1 MASKRKHDKNGWVE
15 IPMNPISKIGVF
27 PYLGSEIGAPNPD
40 QIYYVYRS
48 EEELSRPETIDSF
61 RLLPFIDD
69 HEWLGDG
76 GTAAEKKGIQGV
88 IGEQVIY
95 EAPYLK
101 ANLKIL
107 SNAAL
112 STIDSGKIELSP
124 AYDCEYVQSSG
135 SFDGQAYDYKQVGI
149 IANHLALVQEGRTGK
164 DIRVLDHKTFT
175 VDLKENTMTLAELLA
190 AIAELSA
197 EDKAKLLDSLKPTED
212 ELPEKKTEDED
223 AEKTEDALTDTEE
236 AVQASVL
243 ESVTEVLAA
252 AIEQD
257 ADAVVEA
264 AETIV
269 EEAPALEE
277 ATQAMDS
284 MRKQIKKLQSQVQSM
299 DEGAILKRIAKRD
312 ELVARVKPH
321 TGTFDHAMMTHDAVA
336 QYGVKKLGIK
346 CAPGTEAIALDAWL
360 QGKKPAM
367 SQKAMDSKSTNSLKD
382 KWGAK

>member
-1 MASKRKHDKNGWVE
+1 MSMTMASKRKHDKNGWVE

-61 RLLPFIDD
+61 KLLPFVDD
-69 HEWLGDG
+69 HEWLGAN

-124 AYDCEYVQSSG
+124 AYDCDYEQSSG
-135 SFDGQAYDYKQVGI
+135 SFDGQSYDYKQVGI

-212 ELPEKKTEDED
+212 ELPEEKTED
-223 AEKTEDALTDTEE
+223 AEKTEDDADGVIEAVVDALEAVVEGDEVAAEEAAADIAEE
-236 AVQASVL
+236 AVDL
-243 ESVTEVLAA
+243 ET
-252 AIEQD
+252 
-257 ADAVVEA
+257 
-264 AETIV
+264 
-269 EEAPALEE
+269 
-277 ATQAMDS
+277 TQAMDS
-284 MRKQIKKLQSQVQSM
+284 MRKQIKKLQGQVQSM

-360 QGKKPAM
+360 QGQKPVM

>member
-61 RLLPFIDD
+61 KLLPFVDD
-69 HEWLGDG
+69 HEWLGAN

-124 AYDCEYVQSSG
+124 AYDCDYEQSSG

-212 ELPEKKTEDED
+212 ELPEEKTEDED
-223 AEKTEDALTDTEE
+223 AEKTEDDAEGVIEAVVDALEAVVEGDEAAAEEAAADIAEE
-236 AVQASVL
+236 AVDL
-243 ESVTEVLAA
+243 ET
-252 AIEQD
+252 
-257 ADAVVEA
+257 
-264 AETIV
+264 
-269 EEAPALEE
+269 
-277 ATQAMDS
+277 TQAMDS

>member
-1 MASKRKHDKNGWVE
+1 MSMTMASKRKHDKNGWVE

-61 RLLPFIDD
+61 KLLPFVDD
-69 HEWLGDG
+69 HEWLGAN

-124 AYDCEYVQSSG
+124 AYDCDYEQSSG

-175 VDLKENTMTLAELLA
+175 VDLKEQTMTLAELLA

-212 ELPEKKTEDED
+212 ESPEEKTED
-223 AEKTEDALTDTEE
+223 AEKTEDDADGVIEAVVDALEAVVEGDEVAAEEAAADIAEE
-236 AVQASVL
+236 AVDL
-243 ESVTEVLAA
+243 ET
-252 AIEQD
+252 
-257 ADAVVEA
+257 
-264 AETIV
+264 
-269 EEAPALEE
+269 
-277 ATQAMDS
+277 TQAMDS
-284 MRKQIKKLQSQVQSM
+284 MRKQIKKLQGQVQSM

-360 QGKKPAM
+360 QGQKPVM

>member
-1 MASKRKHDKNGWVE
+1 MSMTMASKRKHDKNGWVE

-61 RLLPFIDD
+61 KLLPFVDD
-69 HEWLGDG
+69 HEWLGAN

-124 AYDCEYVQSSG
+124 AYDCDYEQSSG

-212 ELPEKKTEDED
+212 ELPEEKTED
-223 AEKTEDALTDTEE
+223 AEKTEDDADGVIEAVVDALEAVVEGDEVAAEEAAADIAEE
-236 AVQASVL
+236 AVDL
-243 ESVTEVLAA
+243 ET
-252 AIEQD
+252 
-257 ADAVVEA
+257 
-264 AETIV
+264 
-269 EEAPALEE
+269 
-277 ATQAMDS
+277 TQAMDS
-284 MRKQIKKLQSQVQSM
+284 MRKQIKKLQGQVQSM

-360 QGKKPAM
+360 QGQKPVM

>member
-61 RLLPFIDD
+61 KLLPFVND
-69 HEWLGDG
+69 HEWLGAN

-124 AYDCEYVQSSG
+124 AYDCDYEQSSG
-135 SFDGQAYDYKQVGI
+135 SFEGQAYDYKQVGI

-212 ELPEKKTEDED
+212 ELPEEKTEDED
-223 AEKTEDALTDTEE
+223 AEKTEDDAEGVIEAVVDALEAVVEGDEVAAEEAAADIAEE
-236 AVQASVL
+236 AVDL
-243 ESVTEVLAA
+243 ET
-252 AIEQD
+252 
-257 ADAVVEA
+257 
-264 AETIV
+264 
-269 EEAPALEE
+269 
-277 ATQAMDS
+277 TQAMDS

>member
-1 MASKRKHDKNGWVE
+1 MSMTMASKRKHDKNGWVE

-61 RLLPFIDD
+61 KLLPFVDD
-69 HEWLGDG
+69 HEWLGAN

-124 AYDCEYVQSSG
+124 AYDCDYEQSSG
-135 SFDGQAYDYKQVGI
+135 SFDGQSYDYKQVGI

-212 ELPEKKTEDED
+212 ESPEEKTEDE
-223 AEKTEDALTDTEE
+223 LTDSEEE
-236 AVQASVL
+236 AQASVL
-243 ESVTEVLAA
+243 ESVAEVLTAA
-252 AIEQD
+252 AEQD
-257 ADAVVEA
+257 ADAVAEA
-264 AETIV
+264 AADIV

-277 ATQAMDS
+277 AAQAMDS
-284 MRKQIKKLQSQVQSM
+284 MRKQIKKLQGQIQSM

-360 QGKKPAM
+360 QGQKPVM